1 MSQFGDNLSSRAA
14 LPGIDSDRL
23 SAMHLTDEQFTELLL
38 GATSPSIS
46 AHLKVCGQCSAEAE
60 RVSGAIGSFEEQS
73 RLWAE
78 RETAARPR
86 IQARRP
92 AFAWFRPSWLRPA
105 PAWAAA
111 AATVALV
118 FGLVFHG
125 ASGRSDRSSQPQP
138 AIAAVTAQP
147 SVTLATLQSDNA
159 LLAAIDGELRTED
172 APSANAYGLDLGVR
186 TVHARPGKRVR
197 N

>member
-1 MSQFGDNLSSRAA
+1 MSRFEDNLNSSAA

-23 SAMHLTDEQFTELLL
+23 FSGHLTDEQFMELLL

-46 AHLKVCGQCSAEAE
+46 VHLKVCAECSEEAE
-60 RVSGAIGSFEEQS
+60 RVSGAIGSFEQQS

-78 RETAARPR
+78 RETASRPR
-86 IQARRP
+86 IQARP
-92 AFAWFRPSWLRPA
+92 PVFGWLSPG

-111 AATVALV
+111 AAAILLV

-125 ASGRSDRSSQPQP
+125 VSGRNGRSSQPQP
-138 AIAAVTAQP
+138 KIAMAAVQP
-147 SVTLATLQSDNA
+147 MVAPSTLQSDNA
-159 LLAAIDGELRTED
+159 LLAAIDDELRTED
-172 APSANAYGLDLGVR
+172 APSANAYGLDLGAR
-186 TVHARPGKRVR
+186 TVHAKPGKRVQ